1 MNKDEFLEKLRG
13 NTELSIKEKIEV
25 CQYYIDNYSVL
36 MSRMVISLKGIIITG
51 GSDIAV
57 NRAFNQLKLRG
68 DL

>member
-1 MNKDEFLEKLRG
+1 METRSFLL
-13 NTELSIKEKIEV
+13 KEKIEV
-25 CQYYIDNYSVL
+25 CQYYIDNYSVS